1 MPYLQTNDKMDMI
14 EMFSDYYIYNDKIK
28 EIKKNMPEYINNSF
42 QKMDS
47 VCDITLEM
55 YQYTGKRV
63 YDNIDVID

>member
-47 VCDITLEM
+47 VRDITLEM